1 MPNPRKMGAA
11 RRMRRRKRRH
21 NPESG
26 AGPAPGPRF
35 LYPNPILRRRAMKK
49 RVRLIITEYLR
60 DRDEVR
66 EEILPADEAFE
77 RAATAILA
85 FLAMEWLSWTQKNDG
100 RPWEWRSDDG
110 RLRVLIVPPSDSSSK
125 SAAVIRDVDND
136 LDLVRIVDVPE
147 WADDAL
153 ILRAAERAGLLEHGL
168 YEEAPRGTLSVVR
181 EDAAG
186 REDPDVPTV
195 SWADIPPVRIFV
207 RGPDPAQ
214 WQHDVVP
221 AREAAEAIVEAINE
235 HLGLEHWPPEEL
247 AADDAEAIRSLV
259 EREAGGEW
267 ECPCG
272 QFRLQW
278 EIP

>member
-1 MPNPRKMGAA
+1 
-11 RRMRRRKRRH
+11 
-21 NPESG
+21 
-26 AGPAPGPRF
+26 
-35 LYPNPILRRRAMKK
+35 MKK
-49 RVRLIITEYLR
+49 RARLIITEHLGG
-60 DRDEVR
+60 RDEVR

-77 RAATAILA
+77 QAAAVIA
-85 FLAMEWLSWTQKNDG
+85 EWLRRTWKSEG

-110 RLRVLIVPPSDSSSK
+110 RLRVLVVPPSDSSPK
-125 SAAVIRDVDND
+125 RAVLIRDVDSD

-153 ILRAAERAGLLEHGL
+153 ILRTAERAGLLEHGL
-168 YEEAPRGTLSVVR
+168 YEEVPRGVLTVVR
-181 EDAAG
+181 EAGAG

-214 WQHDVVP
+214 WWHDVVP

-235 HLGLEHWPPEEL
+235 HLGREHESPEEP
-247 AADDAEAIRSLV
+247 AAGDLEAIRSLV
-259 EREAGGEW
+259 ERETDGEW

-272 QFRLQW
+272 RFRLQW
-278 EIP
+278 EVA

>member
-1 MPNPRKMGAA
+1 
-11 RRMRRRKRRH
+11 MRRRKRRRRAM
-21 NPESG
+21 SG
-26 AGPAPGPRF
+26 AGRWPGPRF
-35 LYPNPILRRRAMKK
+35 LYPNPILRRCAMKK

-77 RAATAILA
+77 RAAAVIA
-85 FLAMEWLSWTQKNDG
+85 EWLRRTWKSEG

-110 RLRVLIVPPSDSSSK
+110 RLRVLVAPPSDSSSK
-125 SAAVIRDVDND
+125 CTVVIRDVDND
-136 LDLVRIVDVPE
+136 LDLVRIVDVPK

-168 YEEAPRGTLSVVR
+168 YEGAPRGALAVVR

-195 SWADIPPVRIFV
+195 SWADIPPVRLFV

-214 WQHDVVP
+214 WWHDVVP
-221 AREAAEAIVEAINE
+221 AREAAEAIVEAIHE
-235 HLGLEHWPPEEL
+235 HLGQEHEPPEEL
-247 AADDAEAIRSLV
+247 PADDAEAIRSLV
-259 EREAGGEW
+259 EREADGEW

>member
-1 MPNPRKMGAA
+1 MTELISFQS
-11 RRMRRRKRRH
+11 H
-21 NPESG
+21 
-26 AGPAPGPRF
+26 AGSIEA
-35 LYPNPILRRRAMKK
+35 LYPNPILRRCAMKK
-49 RVRLIITEYLR
+49 RARLIITEHLGGR
-60 DRDEVR
+60 NKVR

-77 RAATAILA
+77 QAAAVIA
-85 FLAMEWLSWTQKNDG
+85 EWLRRAWKDDG

-168 YEEAPRGTLSVVR
+168 YEEAPRGVLTVVR
-181 EDAAG
+181 EAGAG

-207 RGPDPAQ
+207 RGPGEE
-214 WQHDVVP
+214 WHDVVS
-221 AREAAEAIVEAINE
+221 AREAAEVIVEAIHG
-235 HLGLEHWPPEEL
+235 HLGLEHWPPKEL

-259 EREAGGEW
+259 EREADGEW

-272 QFRLQW
+272 RFRLWW
-278 EIP
+278 EIACNA

>member
-1 MPNPRKMGAA
+1 
-11 RRMRRRKRRH
+11 
-21 NPESG
+21 
-26 AGPAPGPRF
+26 
-35 LYPNPILRRRAMKK
+35 MKK
-49 RVRLIITEYLR
+49 RVRLIITEYR

-66 EEILPADEAFE
+66 EANLPADEAFE
-77 RAATAILA
+77 QAAAVIA
-85 FLAMEWLSWTQKNDG
+85 EWLRRTWKDDG

-110 RLRVLIVPPSDSSSK
+110 RLRVLVAPPSDFSSK
-125 SAAVIRDVDND
+125 SAAVIRDVDSD

-168 YEEAPRGTLSVVR
+168 YEEAPRGALSVIR

-207 RGPDPAQ
+207 RGPGEE
-214 WQHDVVP
+214 WHDVVP
-221 AREAAEAIVEAINE
+221 AREAAGAIVEAIRR
-235 HLGLEHWPPEEL
+235 HLRVDHQPAEEP
-247 AADDAEAIRSLV
+247 AADDLEAIRSLV
-259 EREAGGEW
+259 GREADGEW

-272 QFRLQW
+272 QFCLRW

>member
-1 MPNPRKMGAA
+1 
-11 RRMRRRKRRH
+11 
-21 NPESG
+21 
-26 AGPAPGPRF
+26 
-35 LYPNPILRRRAMKK
+35 MKK
-49 RVRLIITEYLR
+49 RVRLIITECLR

-77 RAATAILA
+77 RAAAVIA
-85 FLAMEWLSWTQKNDG
+85 EWLRRAWKGDG

-110 RLRVLIVPPSDSSSK
+110 RLRVLAAPPSDSSPK
-125 SAAVIRDVDND
+125 SAAVIRDVDSD
-136 LDLVRIVDVPE
+136 LGLVRIVDVPE

-168 YEEAPRGTLSVVR
+168 YEEVPRGVLTVVR
-181 EDAAG
+181 EAGAG
-186 REDPDVPTV
+186 REDPDVPTL

-214 WQHDVVP
+214 WWHDVVP
-221 AREAAEAIVEAINE
+221 AREAAEAIAEAIHE

-247 AADDAEAIRSLV
+247 AAGDLEAIRSLV

>member
-1 MPNPRKMGAA
+1 
-11 RRMRRRKRRH
+11 
-21 NPESG
+21 
-26 AGPAPGPRF
+26 
-35 LYPNPILRRRAMKK
+35 MKK
-49 RVRLIITEYLR
+49 RVRLIITEHLVG
-60 DRDEVR
+60 RDEIR
-66 EEILPADEAFE
+66 EANLPADEAFE
-77 RAATAILA
+77 RAAEAILG
-85 FLAMEWLSWTQKNDG
+85 FLAMEWLSWTWKDDG

-110 RLRVLIVPPSDSSSK
+110 RFRVLAAPPSDSSPK

-168 YEEAPRGTLSVVR
+168 YEEAPRGALTVVR
-181 EDAAG
+181 EAGAG

-221 AREAAEAIVEAINE
+221 AREAAEAIVEAING

-247 AADDAEAIRSLV
+247 GEDDVEAIRSLV
-259 EREAGGEW
+259 EREADGEW

-272 QFRLQW
+272 QFCLQW